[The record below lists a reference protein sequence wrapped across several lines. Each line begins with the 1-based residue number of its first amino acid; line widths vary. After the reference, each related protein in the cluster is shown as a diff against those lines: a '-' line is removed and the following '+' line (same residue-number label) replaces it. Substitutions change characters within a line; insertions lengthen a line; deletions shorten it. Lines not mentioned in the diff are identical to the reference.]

1 MGVII
6 KTPQLLMEIKLVLVE
21 SLFIHEETIPE
32 ALTEL
37 EYQLIEEQ
45 VLKHPMI
52 VDKKTLVVLDGMHR
66 VAALKNLNYRLA
78 PVCLVDYQ
86 NPAIELFAWH
96 REFEGR
102 HSLTDLTQAISLNSS
117 FNLSST
123 SSNQVLDL
131 VNKREVAAALA
142 TGNQAFALK
151 SSISFSMKR
160 IYDEIALIESIAQKM
175 GYRLIYSTESDAAES
190 IKSALRPVLIVPSL
204 TKKEVVEGALKKE
217 IFAPKT
223 TRHVVPARPLFVNVP
238 LSWLKQADPIAA
250 NKKLK
255 DYLGAK
261 HIIKKESGAIIEGR
275 RYEECSYLFS
285 DSP

>member
-32 ALTEL
+32 ALTIL
-37 EYQLIEEQ
+37 ERQIIEEQ

-66 VAALKNLNYRLA
+66 VAALKNLNYHLA
-78 PVCLVDYQ
+78 PVCLVGYQ
-86 NPAIELFAWH
+86 NPAIELFAWY
-96 REFEGR
+96 REFEGER
-102 HSLTDLTQAISLNSS
+102 PLTDLIQAISMESA
-117 FNLSST
+117 FKLSST
-123 SSNQVLDL
+123 SSNQVVDL
-131 VNKREVAAALA
+131 VNRREVAAALA
-142 TGNQAFALK
+142 TGNQAFLLD
-151 SSISFSMKR
+151 SSSHLSMKK
-160 IYDEIALIESIAQKM
+160 IYDEIALIESIAKKM
-175 GYRLIYSTESDAAES
+175 GYSLIYSTESDAAAS
-190 IKSALRPVLIVPSL
+190 IKSALRLVLIVPSL
-204 TKKEVVEGALKKE
+204 TKDEVVEGALKKE
-217 IFAPKT
+217 LYAQKT

-238 LSWLKQADPIAA
+238 LSWLKQTDPIAA

-255 DYLGAK
+255 KYLGAK
-261 HIIKKESGAIIEGR
+261 CIIKKESGAIIEGR